1 MSTLVRSTLKATDNN
16 PRTSTGKFQ
25 FTDSNVFGA
34 RLYSAPG
41 EDIVAGFEE
50 FGIRTEG
57 VD

>member
-1 MSTLVRSTLKATDNN
+1 MWRLVRSIVKATDNN

-25 FTDSNVFGA
+25 FTDLNVFGA

-50 FGIRTEG
+50 FGIRTER